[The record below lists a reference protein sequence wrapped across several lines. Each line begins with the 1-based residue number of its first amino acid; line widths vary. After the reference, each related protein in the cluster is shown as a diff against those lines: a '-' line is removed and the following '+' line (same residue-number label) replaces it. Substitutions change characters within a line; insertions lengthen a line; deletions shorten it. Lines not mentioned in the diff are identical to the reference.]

1 MESLLVNLK
10 KQVTCSICLDTYTE
24 PKTIPC
30 LHTFCCECLDKHARV
45 SQKQGKFR
53 CPECQ
58 AAIDLPEGNRFD
70 RLPNSFFHKSLLSL
84 LAVRQSGEASS
95 ITCYQCSA
103 TNPQMYYCFDCGR
116 FMCPDCFNAHEVL
129 KKSFQGHKVTPVQ
142 DFKTED
148 YEALLRRQPF
158 CSQQFHEREI
168 ARFFC
173 SQCQVCICQICIVT
187 DHQNHKV
194 VLLDKAAHEEKDN
207 IMSGAKLIK
216 KMESELQEV
225 IKQFEETISKLE
237 SNMETAKRGVK
248 QTAEQMIANIRE
260 REREA
265 LESLEATRV
274 SRLYK
279 INLAKQEVESLVKQ
293 MNHAAQFAEN
303 LVQRTSSSDIMQ
315 NKETLKTKFEELLR
329 VEVPKH
335 QQTTFI
341 KFTATSQKDLKL
353 GFIEVTEGTAKAA
366 KSTLEG
372 LDKTFQAGVEAEFTF
387 CPKTSRGE
395 MSNQADLKSRLELLI
410 RPVSY
415 AVRDVTVKEKEDG
428 NLRLKF
434 TPNEPGAYS
443 IEVKINGDKLPTCPT
458 IVQVKEREL
467 VVVNELMLELFT
479 GETFEW
485 LYGIAVNTE
494 GQIVVTDNF
503 GNCVYVFDING
514 NCVRKIGSKGN
525 NTGQFQ
531 YPNGISFLNDNEV
544 LIADYGNCRI
554 QRLNIQTGTV
564 VKSFGKKGLEKGEF
578 DRPIDVIVD
587 DQKHIVVTEWGN
599 GRIQVMSKDGESIFT
614 FGDKGPGKLDGPTC
628 CILCEKMFLV
638 SDEGNHCIKV
648 FDQTGTLLYQFGK
661 QGYQDGQLKAPYGLL
676 VDSSNNLLLCD
687 SGNNRVQQFSLDGR
701 FTGKSIARLSSPV
714 AITKAPDGRIL
725 VTSHNEKKVYILK

>member
-24 PKTIPC
+24 PKTISC
-30 LHTFCCECLDKHARV
+30 LHTFCCECLEKHARV

-84 LAVRQSGEASS
+84 LAVRQSGKASN
-95 ITCYQCSA
+95 ITCYHCSA

-129 KKSFQGHKVTPVQ
+129 KKSFQGHKVTPLQ

-158 CSQQFHEREI
+158 CSQEFHEREI
-168 ARFFC
+168 TRFFC

-237 SNMETAKRGVK
+237 SNIATVKSSVK
-248 QTAEQMIANIRE
+248 QASEQMIANIRE
-260 REREA
+260 HEREA

-274 SRLYK
+274 SRLHK
-279 INLAKQEVESLVKQ
+279 INSAKQKVESLVKQ
-293 MNHAAQFAEN
+293 MNQAAQFAEN

-315 NKETLKTKFEELLR
+315 NKETLRTKFEELLR
-329 VEVPKH
+329 VAVPKH

-353 GFIEVTEGTAKAA
+353 GFIEVTEGTANAA

-372 LDKTFQAGVEAEFTF
+372 LDQTFQAGVEAEFTL
-387 CPKTSRGE
+387 CPKKSGGE
-395 MSNQADLKSRLELLI
+395 MSNQAGLKGRVELLI
-410 RPVSY
+410 KPVK
-415 AVRDVTVKEKEDG
+415 DVTDVIVEEKEDG

-434 TPNEPGAYS
+434 TPKVPGAYS
-443 IEVKINGDKLPTCPT
+443 IEVKINGDKLPTCPMT
-458 IVQVKEREL
+458 VQVKEREL
-467 VVVNELMLELFT
+467 VVVGELKLKFSP
-479 GETFEW
+479 GDKPVSF
-485 LYGIAVNTE
+485 YGIAINTN
-494 GQIVVTDNF
+494 GTIVLTDNL
-503 GNCVYVFDING
+503 GHCVYVFDKNG
-514 NCVRKIGSKGN
+514 NCLRKIKSVGS
-525 NTGQFQ
+525 NTGQFK
-531 YPNGISFLNDNEV
+531 YPDRISFLNDNEV
-544 LIADYGNCRI
+544 LIADFGNCRI
-554 QRLNIQTGTV
+554 QRLNIQTGTI
-564 VKSFGKKGLEKGEF
+564 VKSFGKFGKGKGELSN
-578 DRPIDVIVD
+578 PIDVTVND
-587 DQKHIVVTEWGN
+587 EGSIVVTERDN
-599 GRIQVMSKDGESIFT
+599 NRIQVMSKEGESIFT
-614 FGDKGPGKLDGPTC
+614 FGDKGPEKLCKPTC
-628 CILCEKMFLV
+628 CIPYKNMFLV
-638 SDEGNHCIKV
+638 SDRDNHCIKA
-648 FDQTGTLLYQFGK
+648 FDQSGTFLYKFGK
-661 QGYQDGQLKAPYGLL
+661 EGNQDGQFNRPRGLL
-676 VDSSNNLLLCD
+676 VDSSNNLLVCD
-687 SGNNRVQQFSLDGR
+687 FGNSRVQQFSLDGR
-701 FTGKSIARLSSPV
+701 FTGKSIIRLSKPM
-714 AITKAPDGRIL
+714 AITTAPDGRIL
-725 VTSHNEKKVYILK
+725 VTSYDEKKVYILK

>member
-1 MESLLVNLK
+1 MESLLKNLK

-24 PKTIPC
+24 PKTISC
-30 LHTFCCECLDKHARV
+30 LHTFCCECLEKHARV

-95 ITCYQCSA
+95 ITCYHCSA

-116 FMCPDCFNAHEVL
+116 FMCPDCFNAHELL

-158 CSQQFHEREI
+158 CSQEFHEREI
-168 ARFFC
+168 TRFFC

-248 QTAEQMIANIRE
+248 QIAEQMIANIRE

-274 SRLYK
+274 SRLHK

-293 MNHAAQFAEN
+293 MNQAAQFAEN

-315 NKETLKTKFEELLR
+315 NKETLRTKFEELLR

-341 KFTATSQKDLKL
+341 KFTAASQKDLKL
-353 GFIEVTEGTAKAA
+353 GFIEVTEDTAKAA

-372 LDKTFQAGVEAEFTF
+372 LDQTFQAGVEAEFKL
-387 CPKTSRGE
+387 CPKKSGGE
-395 MSNQADLKSRLELLI
+395 ISNQADVKGRVELLI
-410 RPVSY
+410 KPVKDIT
-415 AVRDVTVKEKEDG
+415 DVIVEEKENG

-434 TPNEPGAYS
+434 TPKVPGAYN
-443 IEVKINGDKLPTCPT
+443 IEVKINGDKLPTCPMT
-458 IVQVKEREL
+458 VQVKEREL
-467 VVVNELMLELFT
+467 FVISELKLKLFP
-479 GETFEW
+479 GDKFKR

-503 GNCVYVFDING
+503 GHCVYVFDKDG
-514 NCVRKIGSKGN
+514 NCLRKTGGEGS

-531 YPNGISFLNDNEV
+531 YPHGISFCNDNEV
-544 LIADYGNCRI
+544 LIADLGNCRI

-564 VKSFGKKGLEKGEF
+564 VKSFGKFGKEKGELGN
-578 DRPIDVIVD
+578 PVDVTVD
-587 DQKHIVVTEWGN
+587 DVERIIVTEREN
-599 GRIQVMSKDGESIFT
+599 NRIQVMSKEGESIFT
-614 FGDKGPGKLDGPTC
+614 FGDKGPEKLHGPTC
-628 CILCEKMFLV
+628 CILHKNIFLV
-638 SDEGNHCIKV
+638 SDKEKHCIKA
-648 FDQTGTLLYQFGK
+648 FDQSGKFLYKFGK
-661 QGYQDGQLKAPYGLL
+661 KGNQDGQFNLPRSLL
-676 VDSSNNLLLCD
+676 VDSSNNLLVCD
-687 SGNNRVQQFSLDGR
+687 TDNYRVQQFSLDRR
-701 FTGKSIARLSSPV
+701 FTGKSITRLSKPM

-725 VTSHNEKKVYILK
+725 VTSHDQKKVYILK